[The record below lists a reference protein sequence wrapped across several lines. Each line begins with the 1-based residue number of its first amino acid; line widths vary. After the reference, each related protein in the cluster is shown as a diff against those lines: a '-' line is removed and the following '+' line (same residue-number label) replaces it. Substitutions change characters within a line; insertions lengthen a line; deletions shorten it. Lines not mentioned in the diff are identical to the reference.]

1 MKFVSQELS
10 KGCVDI
16 DAHSGLPKGWVDDD
30 ESGAVRDPKEG
41 GRTQVEATHKMRMIY

>member
-30 ESGAVRDPKEG
+30 ESGGQLETPEKEG
-41 GRTQVEATHKMRMIY
+41 EPRWRPHIR